1 MGFGEENYQGAAELI
16 HLLLEVEVFGFHL
29 GKHEGVIKSQK
40 EHEDAEDEENDHP
53 RCGDRLE

>member
-1 MGFGEENYQGAAELI
+1 MGFGEENYQGAAELK

-40 EHEDAEDEENDHP
+40 EHEDTQDEEDHHP
-53 RCGDRLE
+53 